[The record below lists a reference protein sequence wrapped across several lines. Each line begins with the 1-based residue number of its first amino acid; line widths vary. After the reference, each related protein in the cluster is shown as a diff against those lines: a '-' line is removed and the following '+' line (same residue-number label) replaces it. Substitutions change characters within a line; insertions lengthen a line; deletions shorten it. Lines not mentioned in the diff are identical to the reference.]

1 MHADPV
7 NAGRDIV
14 RACLARGFALASVCP
29 ALPSARQPEFRA
41 WLAAGKHG
49 DMAFLEE
56 FLDARLD
63 PARLLPGARSFII
76 VADRY
81 AQRPEAGE
89 PPPAAPDGTVPGR
102 IAKYARGRDYHG
114 VIKQRLHALADSL
127 RPLHPGALFRS
138 FADTAP
144 VLEREHAARAGLGW
158 IGKHTLMIHPTEGS
172 YFVLGGILTTLDLQ
186 PDPHAPPQTDRCGT
200 CTRCIDAC
208 PTQAITPYSVNAS
221 RCISYLTI
229 EHKGEIVPALAD
241 QMGEWL
247 FGCDI
252 CQDVCPYN
260 QARPAT
266 EPTPPS
272 PHPPHPL
279 HPAYTPRHHALD
291 VLHVLKWSAAE
302 RTARLTG
309 SAMKRATLDML
320 KRNALIVLRNAAR
333 RTGDPRL
340 LAALERIVAQATKKP
355 PAM

>member
-7 NAGRDIV
+7 SAGREIV
-14 RACLARGFALASVCP
+14 RACLAKGFALAAVCP
-29 ALPSARQPEFRA
+29 ALPSTRQAEFRA
-41 WLAAGKHG
+41 WLAAGRHG

-81 AQRPEAGE
+81 AHAPEPNE
-89 PPPAAPDGTVPGR
+89 PAPVSPGVPGR
-102 IAKYARGRDYHG
+102 IAKYARGRDYHA
-114 VIKQRLHALADSL
+114 VIKKRLHALADSL
-127 RPLHPGALFRS
+127 RPLCPGALFRS

-158 IGKHTLMIHPTEGS
+158 IGKHTLLIHPREGS
-172 YFVLGGILTTLDLQ
+172 FFVLGGILTTLHLQ
-186 PDPHAPPQTDRCGT
+186 PDPDGPPQADRCGT

-208 PTQAITPYSVNAS
+208 PTQAITPYSVNAT
-221 RCISYLTI
+221 RCIAYLTI

-241 QMGEWL
+241 HVGDWL

-260 QARPAT
+260 QSRTPT
-266 EPTPPS
+266 EPPP
-272 PHPPHPL
+272 PL
-279 HPAYTPRHHALD
+279 HAAYTPRHHALD
-291 VLHVLKWSAAE
+291 VLDLLNWTAAD

-309 SAMKRATLDML
+309 SAMKRASLAML
-320 KRNALIVLRNAAR
+320 QRNATIVLRNAAR

-340 LAALERIVAQATKKP
+340 LAALARIAADEGRP
-355 PAM
+355 PLVRSAADTDSA